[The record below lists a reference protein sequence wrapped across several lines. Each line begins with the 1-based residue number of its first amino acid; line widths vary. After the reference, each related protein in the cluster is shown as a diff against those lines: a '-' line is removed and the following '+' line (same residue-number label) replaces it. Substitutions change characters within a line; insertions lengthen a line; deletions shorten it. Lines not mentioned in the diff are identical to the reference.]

1 MRTRTFSQDDAHI
14 FCTEE
19 QILSETLDVIKH
31 TQTLYRTFGFTDI
44 VVKLA
49 TRPDKFLGDIETWN
63 RAEKTLEQAL
73 NQANQPFEFN
83 HKDGAFYGPKI
94 EFHIKDSIKR
104 MWQCGT
110 IQLDYN
116 FPERFQLDYVDTDGK
131 NKRPVMI
138 HRAVLGSFER
148 FLAILLEHHAGHI
161 PLWINP
167 LQAMIINVTPDQE
180 AYAKNLFERLLAEGI
195 RVEVDTRNEKLGY
208 KIREAQL
215 QRIPLMLVIGQKEMD
230 TQTVS
235 VRKRTGETVNSLSL
249 DGFLSFFK
257 EELKTGG
264 NNY

>member
-1 MRTRTFSQDDAHI
+1 
-14 FCTEE
+14 
-19 QILSETLDVIKH
+19 
-31 TQTLYRTFGFTDI
+31 
-44 VVKLA
+44 
-49 TRPDKFLGDIETWN
+49 
-63 RAEKTLEQAL
+63 
-73 NQANQPFEFN
+73 
-83 HKDGAFYGPKI
+83 
-94 EFHIKDSIKR
+94 
-104 MWQCGT
+104 
-110 IQLDYN
+110 
-116 FPERFQLDYVDTDGK
+116 
-131 NKRPVMI
+131 
-138 HRAVLGSFER
+138 
-148 FLAILLEHHAGHI
+148 
-161 PLWINP
+161 
-167 LQAMIINVTPDQE
+167 MIINVTPDQE